1 MANSRWRFFRPK
13 SKQEFNE
20 QKKKNTLWSVTSK
33 CLTELFPQNTYLLVR
48 IIIEVCIHKTV
59 EDWFFCINFTFSINL
74 RCCIDI
80 FNDCTFISNAKM
92 NCTHEHKREA
102 CERERK
108 KSIQIQKINKKR
120 DCDDWMCALVCTIL
134 QLEHDCYLSDSR
146 SSMHWVHRIE
156 RRYYFICD
164 GHLVFVACSIPALT
178 YGHSQTSCL
187 FWLYDCIWNVFL
199 LYKNSLLTVFR
210 S

>member
-1 MANSRWRFFRPK
+1 MWLQIAIFVLTVLHMANSRWRFFRPK

-20 QKKKNTLWSVTSK
+20 QKKKQTLWSVTSK

-80 FNDCTFISNAKM
+80 FNDCTFVLNVKT

-108 KSIQIQKINKKR
+108 KAFKYRKSTKNGIAMIE
-120 DCDDWMCALVCTIL
+120 CARLFA
-134 QLEHDCYLSDSR
+134 
-146 SSMHWVHRIE
+146 
-156 RRYYFICD
+156 RYF
-164 GHLVFVACSIPALT
+164 S
-178 YGHSQTSCL
+178 
-187 FWLYDCIWNVFL
+187 
-199 LYKNSLLTVFR
+199 
-210 S
+210 